1 MMSGLL
7 SAGAVVAATNKF
19 RSEVYMRGHSEQYRK
34 CHPRTALNDS
44 FLQYRGKEESNR
56 HFTCTYTGCLSAIC
70 KSKLA
75 INGLFLVVFLLF
87 WGYFDF

>member
-19 RSEVYMRGHSEQYRK
+19 RSEVYMRGHGEQYRK

-56 HFTCTYTGCLSAIC
+56 HFTCTYIYYGTLWN
-70 KSKLA
+70 LY
-75 INGLFLVVFLLF
+75 LLQF
-87 WGYFDF
+87 QAFNYIQLKIEQMK